1 MKPVTDAKGN
11 ICLDLN
17 VKDKDV
23 VLPLSVTFNPQ
34 QLEKP
39 PAGGPDFKISIKG
52 GDANCVK
59 LIESIS
65 AGKIEAP
72 LKDMV
77 SNVTAISK
85 QGDRISITRDKSSS
99 HDLGGVI
106 LDAGKDIQFK
116 IAPDGPSGF
125 RLSHIEGINL
135 KLPVQL
141 PQMVKDAGIDPGDN
155 IYTGLKTLNLSS
167 PDSQGRRKLLVE
179 TNNLLNQVGVLLGPD
194 MKPALDPKGNW
205 YMYGFVDNPVANQKM
220 PLVLRFDQQNQLA
233 MSPQELMRMG
243 SLAAWQGKDNGG
255 LEGAGFAAIGVAT
268 EAGAIALD
276 VKDKVVEVA
285 GAVKDTVVEGAVT
298 AGEAI
303 KDGVV
308 VAGDAVADG
317 ATTVGGWFS
326 SGWHYLRGD

>member
-1 MKPVTDAKGN
+1 
-11 ICLDLN
+11 
-17 VKDKDV
+17 V

-65 AGKIEAP
+65 GGKIEAP

-77 SNVTAISK
+77 SNVTAISR

-141 PQMVKDAGIDPGDN
+141 PQMVKEAGIDPGDN

-303 KDGVV
+303 KDGAVV
-308 VAGDAVADG
+308 VGDAVVDG

-326 SGWHYLRGD
+326 NGWHYLRGD